1 VNVPSKGAVGRSL
14 AALLLVVMT
23 LALTVGA
30 AQAITFG
37 QPDGN
42 LHPNVG
48 TLVADWDPDSPGP
61 DSFCSG
67 T

>member
-1 VNVPSKGAVGRSL
+1 MKIPLKGVLGRIF

-48 TLVADWDPDSPGP
+48 ALVADWDPARTASARAP
-61 DSFCSG
+61 
-67 T
+67 

>member
-1 VNVPSKGAVGRSL
+1 MKIPSKGVLGRAFAV
-14 AALLLVVMT
+14 LLLVVMT

-48 TLVADWDPDSPGP
+48 ALVADWDPDSPGP
-61 DSFCSG
+61 DIFCSG

>member
-1 VNVPSKGAVGRSL
+1 MTIPSKRVAGRGF

-37 QPDGN
+37 QPDGD

-48 TLVADWDPDSPGP
+48 PWWPTGIRTVLAQTACARAP
-61 DSFCSG
+61 
-67 T
+67 